1 MLISSNDV
9 RTHSLPTVEAV
20 LDKRYLSNTGRLKPK
35 LFFPVTLGFT
45 HRGADL
51 GPREKLLAETDMS
64 SPATSSVR
72 IMAIA
77 FLNCL
82 LLTMVSACAVAQNT
96 STELQK
102 IIASAFAA
110 THDGWSV
117 DEVILRRDLNSAF
130 LKKCRDQLPE
140 VAPAELNR
148 RLLNLRKAGTLKT
161 KTTRS
166 GPKPSREHVAVAE
179 MVARS
184 LIDQHGVTIDRIM
197 ADPKL
202 QALFDSKTIAIG
214 KDLDTYLVRKAAFGL
229 RKKRRLR
236 PELIARIADWGRSV
250 QEFPL
255 KSVENDP
262 SVIPHQP
269 GIYIFRDARGYLYI
283 GQSVDLHTRLKEHLD
298 ESSNF
303 SLSKYLSDQ
312 AHENVT
318 LEIHAFPVDSRAKET
333 MVRRAYESELIAS
346 RKPKFNIQP

>member
-1 MLISSNDV
+1 
-9 RTHSLPTVEAV
+9 
-20 LDKRYLSNTGRLKPK
+20 
-35 LFFPVTLGFT
+35 
-45 HRGADL
+45 
-51 GPREKLLAETDMS
+51 
-64 SPATSSVR
+64 
-72 IMAIA
+72 MAIA
-77 FLNCL
+77 FLNSLLL
-82 LLTMVSACAVAQNT
+82 LLTTVCACAVAQKT
-96 STELQK
+96 SSELPK

-117 DEVILRRDLNSAF
+117 DEVILRRDLNRAF
-130 LKKCRDQLPE
+130 LKKCQDQLPDA
-140 VAPAELNR
+140 APAELNR
-148 RLLNLRKAGTLKT
+148 RLLNLRKAGKLKT

-166 GPKPSREHVAVAE
+166 GTKPSREHVAVAE

-202 QALFDSKTIAIG
+202 RALFDSKTIALG

-229 RKKRRLR
+229 RKQRRLR

>member
-1 MLISSNDV
+1 
-9 RTHSLPTVEAV
+9 
-20 LDKRYLSNTGRLKPK
+20 
-35 LFFPVTLGFT
+35 
-45 HRGADL
+45 
-51 GPREKLLAETDMS
+51 
-64 SPATSSVR
+64 
-72 IMAIA
+72 MAIA
-77 FLNCL
+77 FLNSL
-82 LLTMVSACAVAQNT
+82 LLLFTVVSSCAVAQAT
-96 STELQK
+96 STDIQNV
-102 IIASAFAA
+102 IANAFAT

-117 DEVILRRDLNSAF
+117 DEVILNDDLNRAF
-130 LKKCRDQLPE
+130 LKKCQDQLPG
-140 VAPAELNR
+140 VATAKLNW
-148 RLLNLRKAGTLKT
+148 RLLNMRKAGSLKT

-166 GPKPSREHVAVAE
+166 GAKPSRAHVAVAE

-184 LIDQHGVTIDRIM
+184 LIDQHAVTIDRIM

-202 QALFDSKTIAIG
+202 RVQFDAKTNAIG

-250 QEFPL
+250 EEFSL
-255 KSVENDP
+255 KSVEDDP
-262 SVIPHQP
+262 DVIPHQP
-269 GIYIFRDARGYLYI
+269 GIYIFRDTSGYLYI
-283 GQSVDLHTRLKEHLD
+283 GQSVDLHKRLKEHLD

-312 AHENVT
+312 SHENVT